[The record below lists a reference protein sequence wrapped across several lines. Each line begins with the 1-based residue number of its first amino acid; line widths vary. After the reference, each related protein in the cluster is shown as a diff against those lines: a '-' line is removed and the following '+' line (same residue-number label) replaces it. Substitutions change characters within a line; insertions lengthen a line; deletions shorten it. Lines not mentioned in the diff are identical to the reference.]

1 MQKAELGKTAGH
13 GCGEGSLRN
22 GLELKLDRS
31 KASARSRPKPAPEP

>member
-22 GLELKLDRS
+22 GPGAEIGQVQGVS
-31 KASARSRPKPAPEP
+31 KVKTQASS